1 LGYDKYVGLG
11 REYGMGDVKPPSN
24 EQMESL
30 RRVAEREGLKAIIG
44 G

>member
-1 LGYDKYVGLG
+1 MGLE
-11 REYGMGDVKPPSN
+11 RDYGMGDLPTPNAEK
-24 EQMESL
+24 MERL